1 VFDGIV
7 PFSETHFNCVLDES
21 LVTSYLR
28 IILSVYFAML
38 AVASAQAETGT
49 GPSLLFDA
57 RTGEVISQ
65 DRAGEPWYPASLT
78 KLMTGY
84 VIFKKIKEGSLRLDQ
99 DVMVSQLA
107 ASQPA
112 SKIGVPAGKTVKL
125 DFALQAML
133 VYSANDMA
141 YVLAE
146 ADGGSVENFA
156 KQMNAVAREMGLV
169 ATHFVNPN
177 GLFDPRQITSAR
189 DIGIIAAL
197 IINEFPEHAHYFKQD
212 AVAVGKRR
220 LANHNSLIRSM
231 PEAVG
236 MKTGFVC
243 NSGYNLVGSA
253 VKNGRQLVSV
263 VLGARSGGARAQL
276 SQLLL
281 KSGLERAPDPARGKV
296 AEIVDQ
302 SYGAIVPADMSA
314 AVCKGRPPTS
324 LVNAHEMAGWAVSFG
339 TYDTLVKADMALRGR
354 MLAPAGI
361 DVPGK
366 HGVIKM
372 TGNAG
377 YAAMLWNLDQ
387 ATSLSLCSQYRVD
400 GATCYVMPDT
410 TVQQIALSAAPQK
423 PAPAPTTDEG
433 SDTERVKPAAAKKRV
448 RKVIH

>member
-1 VFDGIV
+1 VA
-7 PFSETHFNCVLDES
+7 L
-21 LVTSYLR
+21 LVR
-28 IILSVYFAML
+28 IIFMGYFAM
-38 AVASAQAETGT
+38 AAMVTAQAEVIT

-84 VIFKKIKEGSLRLDQ
+84 VIFKKIRAGQLRLDQ
-99 DVMVSQLA
+99 DIPVSALA

-112 SKIGVPAGKTVKL
+112 SKIGVPAGKTVKV

-146 ADGGSVENFA
+146 AGGGSIQGFA
-156 KQMNAVAREMGLV
+156 KDMNAIAHDVGLS

-189 DIGIIAAL
+189 DIGIVAAL
-197 IINEFPEHAHYFKQD
+197 LINEFPEHAHYFNQEY
-212 AVAVGKRR
+212 VAVGKRR
-220 LANHNSLIRSM
+220 LANHNSLIRTM

-253 VKNGRQLVSV
+253 VKNGRQLISV
-263 VLGARSGGARAQL
+263 VLGARNGSRRAQL
-276 SQLLL
+276 SELLL
-281 KSGLERAPDPARGKV
+281 KSGLDRQADPTHGKV
-296 AEIVDQ
+296 GEIVDQ

-339 TYDTLVKADMALRGR
+339 TYDSLVKADMALRGR
-354 MLAPAGI
+354 MIAPAGI
-361 DVPGK
+361 DVAGQ

-372 TGNAG
+372 TDNTG
-377 YAAMLWNLDQ
+377 YAALMWNLDQ
-387 ATSLSLCSQYRVD
+387 ATSLDLCRQYRVD
-400 GATCYVMPDT
+400 GATCIVLPQTTIQEIAARAPMPEVAQDLNT
-410 TVQQIALSAAPQK
+410 G
-423 PAPAPTTDEG
+423 EG
-433 SDTERVKPAAAKKRV
+433 SDIEKAKPNPRHKGRVKKT
-448 RKVIH
+448 IH

>member
-1 VFDGIV
+1 VA
-7 PFSETHFNCVLDES
+7 L
-21 LVTSYLR
+21 LVR
-28 IILSVYFAML
+28 IIFMGYFAM
-38 AVASAQAETGT
+38 AAMVTAQAEVIT

-84 VIFKKIKEGSLRLDQ
+84 VIFKKIRAGQLRLDQ
-99 DVMVSQLA
+99 DIPVSALA

-112 SKIGVPAGKTVKL
+112 SKIGVPAGKTVKV

-146 ADGGSVENFA
+146 AGGGSIQGFA
-156 KQMNAVAREMGLV
+156 KDMNAIAHDVGLS

-189 DIGIIAAL
+189 DIGIVAAL
-197 IINEFPEHAHYFKQD
+197 LINEFPEHAHYFNQEY
-212 AVAVGKRR
+212 VAVGKRR
-220 LANHNSLIRSM
+220 LANHNSLIRTM

-253 VKNGRQLVSV
+253 VKNGRQLISV
-263 VLGARSGGARAQL
+263 VLGARNGSRRAQL
-276 SQLLL
+276 SELLL
-281 KSGLERAPDPARGKV
+281 KSGLDRQADPTHGKV
-296 AEIVDQ
+296 GEIVDQ

-339 TYDTLVKADMALRGR
+339 TYDSLVKADMALRGR
-354 MLAPAGI
+354 MIAPAGI
-361 DVPGK
+361 DVAGQ

-372 TGNAG
+372 TDNTG
-377 YAAMLWNLDQ
+377 YAALMWNLDQ
-387 ATSLSLCSQYRVD
+387 ATSLDLCRQYRVD
-400 GATCYVMPDT
+400 GATCIVLPQTTIQEIAARAPMPDVAQDLNT
-410 TVQQIALSAAPQK
+410 G
-423 PAPAPTTDEG
+423 EG
-433 SDTERVKPAAAKKRV
+433 SDIEKAKPNPRHKGRVKKT
-448 RKVIH
+448 IH

>member
-1 VFDGIV
+1 MAF
-7 PFSETHFNCVLDES
+7 
-21 LVTSYLR
+21 LVR
-28 IILSVYFAML
+28 IIVLGCLAHFAMT
-38 AVASAQAETGT
+38 AAQAETNKAPAM

-57 RTGEVISQ
+57 HTGEVISQ

-84 VIFKKIKEGSLRLDQ
+84 VIFKKIKAGQLRLDQ
-99 DVMVSQLA
+99 DIPVSDLA

-112 SKIGVPAGKTVKL
+112 SKIGVPAGKTVKV

-146 ADGGSVENFA
+146 AGGGSIAGFA
-156 KQMNAVAREMGLV
+156 KDMNDVAHDMGLS

-189 DIGIIAAL
+189 DIGIVAAL
-197 IINEFPEHAHYFKQD
+197 LINEFPEHAHYFNQEF
-212 AVAVGKRR
+212 VAVGKRR

-253 VKNGRQLVSV
+253 VKDGRQLVSV
-263 VLGARSGGARAQL
+263 VLGARNGPSRAQL
-276 SQLLL
+276 SELLL
-281 KSGLERAPDPARGKV
+281 KSGLDRQPDPAHGKV
-296 AEIVDQ
+296 GEIVDQ

-354 MLAPAGI
+354 MIAPAGI
-361 DVPGK
+361 DAAGQ

-372 TGNAG
+372 EGTAG
-377 YAAMLWNLDQ
+377 FAAMMWNFDQ
-387 ATSLSLCSQYRVD
+387 ATSLNICRQYRLD
-400 GATCYVMPDT
+400 GATCYVLPNT
-410 TVQQIALSAAPQK
+410 TIQQIAQSAPLPDVIPDAG
-423 PAPAPTTDEG
+423 TDQG
-433 SDTERVKPAAAKKRV
+433 SDTEKAKPVIRHKGRV
-448 RKVIH
+448 RKVLR

>member
-1 VFDGIV
+1 MA
-7 PFSETHFNCVLDES
+7 L
-21 LVTSYLR
+21 LMR
-28 IILSVYFAML
+28 IIFIGYFAVVAM
-38 AVASAQAETGT
+38 ASAHAETTT

-84 VIFKKIKEGSLRLDQ
+84 VIFKKIRAGQLRMDQ
-99 DVMVSQLA
+99 DIPVSELS

-112 SKIGVPAGKTVKL
+112 SKIGVPAGKTVKV

-146 ADGGSVENFA
+146 AGGGSISGFA
-156 KQMNAVAREMGLV
+156 KDMNAVAHDIGLS

-189 DIGIIAAL
+189 DIGIVAAL
-197 IINEFPEHAHYFKQD
+197 LINEFPEHAHYFNQQY
-212 AVAVGKRR
+212 VAVGKRR
-220 LANHNSLIRSM
+220 LSNHNSLIRTM

-253 VKNGRQLVSV
+253 VKDGRQLISV
-263 VLGARSGGARAQL
+263 VLGARSGRTRAQI

-281 KSGLERAPDPARGKV
+281 ESGLERQPDPNHIKV
-296 AEIVDQ
+296 AEIIDQ
-302 SYGAIVPADMSA
+302 TYGAIVPADLSA

-324 LVNAHEMAGWAVSFG
+324 LVNAHQMAGWAVSFG
-339 TYDTLVKADMALRGR
+339 TYDSLVKADMALRGR
-354 MLAPAGI
+354 MIAPAGI
-361 DVPGK
+361 DVGGQ

-372 TGNAG
+372 TGNIG
-377 YAAMLWNLDQ
+377 YSAMLWNLDQ
-387 ATSLSLCSQYRVD
+387 TTSLDICRQYRLD
-400 GATCYVMPDT
+400 GATCYVLPPT
-410 TVQQIALSAAPQK
+410 TIQQIAASAPLPPSTPVA
-423 PAPAPTTDEG
+423 ATDEG
-433 SDTERVKPAAAKKRV
+433 SDAEKMKPAPRRQARV
-448 RKVIH
+448 RKSLH

>member
-1 VFDGIV
+1 MA
-7 PFSETHFNCVLDES
+7 L
-21 LVTSYLR
+21 LVR
-28 IILSVYFAML
+28 IIFIGYFAVIAL
-38 AVASAQAETGT
+38 VSAHAETST

-84 VIFKKIKEGSLRLDQ
+84 VIFKKIRGGQLRMDQ
-99 DVMVSQLA
+99 DIPVSELS

-112 SKIGVPAGKTVKL
+112 SKIGVPAGKTVKV

-146 ADGGSVENFA
+146 AGSGSIPAFA
-156 KQMNAVAREMGLV
+156 KDMNAVAHDIGLS

-189 DIGIIAAL
+189 DIGIVAAL
-197 IINEFPEHAHYFKQD
+197 LINEFPEHAHYFNQEF
-212 AVAVGKRR
+212 VSVGKRR
-220 LANHNSLIRSM
+220 LANHNSLIRTM

-253 VKNGRQLVSV
+253 VRDGRQLISV
-263 VLGARSGGARAQL
+263 VLGARNGSRRAQL
-276 SQLLL
+276 SELLL
-281 KSGLERAPDPARGKV
+281 KSGLDRQPDPTHGKV
-296 AEIVDQ
+296 GEIVDQ

-354 MLAPAGI
+354 MIAPAGI
-361 DVPGK
+361 DVVGQ
-366 HGVIKM
+366 HGVIKT
-372 TGNAG
+372 TGING
-377 YAAMLWNLDQ
+377 YSAMLWNLDQ
-387 ATSLSLCSQYRVD
+387 STSLDLCRQYRLD
-400 GATCYVMPDT
+400 GATCYVLPQT
-410 TVQQIALSAAPQK
+410 TIQQIAASAPL
-423 PAPAPTTDEG
+423 PPPTPDAASDEG
-433 SDTERVKPAAAKKRV
+433 SDVEKIKLPPRRKGRV
-448 RKVIH
+448 RKTVH

>member
-1 VFDGIV
+1 M
-7 PFSETHFNCVLDES
+7 T
-21 LVTSYLR
+21 
-28 IILSVYFAML
+28 A
-38 AVASAQAETGT
+38 AQAETNKAPAM

-57 RTGEVISQ
+57 HTGEVISQ

-84 VIFKKIKEGSLRLDQ
+84 VIFKKIKAGQLRLDQ
-99 DVMVSQLA
+99 DIPVSDLA

-112 SKIGVPAGKTVKL
+112 SKIGVPAGKTVKV

-146 ADGGSVENFA
+146 AGGGSIAGFA
-156 KQMNAVAREMGLV
+156 KDMNDVAHDMGLS

-189 DIGIIAAL
+189 DIGIVAAL
-197 IINEFPEHAHYFKQD
+197 LINEFPEHAHYFNQEF
-212 AVAVGKRR
+212 VAVGKRR

-253 VKNGRQLVSV
+253 VKDGRQLVSV
-263 VLGARSGGARAQL
+263 VLGARNGPSRAQL
-276 SQLLL
+276 SELLL
-281 KSGLERAPDPARGKV
+281 KSGLDRQPDPAHGKV
-296 AEIVDQ
+296 GEIVDQ

-354 MLAPAGI
+354 MIAPAGI
-361 DVPGK
+361 DAAGQ

-372 TGNAG
+372 EGTAG
-377 YAAMLWNLDQ
+377 FAAMMWNFDQ
-387 ATSLSLCSQYRVD
+387 ATSLNICRQYRLD
-400 GATCYVMPDT
+400 GATCYVLPNT
-410 TVQQIALSAAPQK
+410 TIQQIAQSAPLPDVIPDAG
-423 PAPAPTTDEG
+423 TDQG
-433 SDTERVKPAAAKKRV
+433 SDTEKAKPVIRHKGRV
-448 RKVIH
+448 RKVLR